1 MKKIV
6 SVIIQRFPCW
16 YAYTMW
22 IQLSKFLLR
31 EQMFTTTPIFYMVN
45 HILTLLIAAFLS
57 KKWKDNRHF
66 YCNSKPNYLQ
76 SADLIPYRLSALY
89 N

>member
-1 MKKIV
+1 
-6 SVIIQRFPCW
+6 
-16 YAYTMW
+16 MW